1 MTRYITL
8 PIKESTVR
16 KIRRMYNDH
25 MDIIVQKFVKVIV
38 MVARIVAVLSLIAL
52 VSLAGICLGAV
63 IILVMHVDS
72 SLMDLIILAC
82 IGVTNGMV
90 FYIINMEI
98 EYIKFRYT
106 PDQMPPKRDV
116 VIIKSSR

>member
-8 PIKESTVR
+8 PIKESTA
-16 KIRRMYNDH
+16 RRTRCMYHNH
-25 MDIIVQKFVKVIV
+25 MDIIVEKFVKVIV
-38 MVARIVAVLSLIAL
+38 MVARIVAALSLIAL

-63 IILVMHVDS
+63 IIVVMHVDS

-82 IGVTNGMV
+82 IGATNGMV

-106 PDQMPPKRDV
+106 PDPMPKKDV